1 MTTDPAPQQPNASE
15 PAPVSPQPTAEDA
28 SRREQAKA
36 QIQTAVENLK
46 AELATRLDQFLDEL
60 GALI

>member
-1 MTTDPAPQQPNASE
+1 MTNEPTPTTTD
-15 PAPVSPQPTAEDA
+15 DA
-28 SRREQAKA
+28 SRREEAKA
-36 QIQTAVENLK
+36 KISEAVEGLK

>member
-1 MTTDPAPQQPNASE
+1 MTE
-15 PAPVSPQPTAEDA
+15 PTPETTEDA

-36 QIQTAVENLK
+36 QLGEAVEGLK
-46 AELATRLDQFLDEL
+46 AELATRLDQFLDEV